1 MSTQRPANASPGL
14 HGSLLHQATP
24 PNDLGAANFN
34 CRAMSHKG
42 YVPAVVNLISDDT
55 QRIWGGTPGEARRA
69 MLANDMDG
77 VLGVDGSF
85 ALLAQD
91 GERIVLAR
99 SLDRPMRYFLAKAVA
114 GPVLIVAERIDE
126 IAAELGRRG
135 WSAQFHPS
143 YTRMVPA
150 HHVTTLRLVGCPD
163 PNPVHRRFFDPPR
176 GTLPTDLDVIG
187 RHYIEAVYSELRRW
201 LAAQEPDAP
210 IGVPFSGGIDSG
222 AILLCL
228 YKLLL
233 NEGISPARLKA
244 FTLSVDG
251 AGEDARQATE
261 FLRRTSLEML
271 GETIDIPASALDAPR
286 AVAVIEDYKPL
297 DVECAAV
304 NLALL
309 AGIRERYP
317 EWRLLVDGDGG
328 DENLKD
334 YPIEENS
341 ELTIRSVVNNRMLYQ
356 EGWGVESIKHS
367 LTYSGGYSRGCV
379 RGYACAREHGFAD
392 FSPYTRPSVIAVA
405 EAIPFAELTQGSHE
419 KLYALKGEIVSRG
432 VRAVLGVEMP
442 VFPKRRFQ
450 HGALSAGEAPRL
462 FPHGEA
468 LYRRHFDRLHA
479 AIA

>member
-1 MSTQRPANASPGL
+1 MNQ
-14 HGSLLHQATP
+14 
-24 PNDLGAANFN
+24 
-34 CRAMSHKG
+34 K
-42 YVPAVVNLISDDT
+42 VPISRVINLIPEES
-55 QRIWGGTPGEARRA
+55 QRLWSIDESEARRRL
-69 MLANDMDG
+69 LACDTEG
-77 VLGVDGSF
+77 VLELDGSF
-85 ALLAQD
+85 ALVVQD
-91 GERIVLAR
+91 GERVMLAR
-99 SLDRPMRYFLAKAVA
+99 SLDRPMRYFLAKSAD
-114 GPVLIVAERIDE
+114 GPVLIVAERMDE

-135 WSAQFHPS
+135 WADQFHPS
-143 YTRMVPA
+143 YTRMAPA
-150 HHVTTLRLVGCPD
+150 HHVTTLRLIGCPD

-176 GTLPTDLDVIG
+176 GTLPRDPDLIG
-187 RHYIEAVYSELRRW
+187 RHYIEAVYNELRRW
-201 LAAQEPDAP
+201 LAAHNPAVP

-233 NEGISPARLKA
+233 IQGQSPARLKA

-251 AGEDARQATE
+251 EGQDARQARD
-261 FLRRTSLEML
+261 FLSHLHLEML
-271 GETIDIPASALDAPR
+271 GEIIDVSSTALDPLR

-297 DVECAAV
+297 DVDCAAV

-317 EWRLLVDGDGG
+317 DWRLLVDGDGG

-356 EGWGVESIKHS
+356 EGWGVDSIKHS

-379 RGYACAREHGFAD
+379 RSYACAREYGFEG

-405 EAIPFAELTQGSHE
+405 EAIPFAELTEGSHE
-419 KLYALKGEIVSRG
+419 RLYALKGEIVARG
-432 VRAVLGVEMP
+432 IRSVLGLEMP

-450 HGALSAGEAPRL
+450 HGSVSATQAARL
-462 FPHGEA
+462 FPQDEA
-468 LYRRHFDRLHA
+468 RYRRHFEMLHA
-479 AIA
+479 AVV

>member
-1 MSTQRPANASPGL
+1 MGQQLPISR
-14 HGSLLHQATP
+14 
-24 PNDLGAANFN
+24 
-34 CRAMSHKG
+34 
-42 YVPAVVNLISDDT
+42 VINLISQNS
-55 QRIWGGTPGEARRA
+55 QRLWSIDESDAGRRLLEGEVGA
-69 MLANDMDG
+69 
-77 VLGVDGSF
+77 VLEIDGSF
-85 ALLAQD
+85 ALVAQD
-91 GERIVLAR
+91 GERVVLAR
-99 SLDRPMRYFLAKAVA
+99 SLDRPMRYFLAKATD

-126 IAAELGRRG
+126 IAGELARHG
-135 WSAQFHPS
+135 WGDQFHPS

-150 HHVTTLRLVGCPD
+150 HHVTTLRLIGCPD

-176 GTLPTDLDVIG
+176 GALSRDLDLIG
-187 RHYIEAVYSELRRW
+187 RHYIEAVHSELRRW
-201 LAAQEPDAP
+201 LAVQDSAAP

-233 NEGISPARLKA
+233 NQGDSPARLKA

-251 AGEDARQATE
+251 EGQDARQAHD
-261 FLRRTSLEML
+261 FLARTQLEML
-271 GETIDIPASALDAPR
+271 GEIIDVSSSALDPLR
-286 AVAVIEDYKPL
+286 AVAVIEDYKSL

-317 EWRLLVDGDGG
+317 DWLLLVDGDGG

-356 EGWGVESIKHS
+356 EGWGVDSIKHS

-379 RGYACAREHGFAD
+379 RSYACAREYRFEG

-405 EAIPFAELTQGSHE
+405 EAIPFPELTEGSHE
-419 KLYALKGEIVSRG
+419 RLYALKGEIVSRG
-432 VRAVLGVEMP
+432 VRSVLGLEMP

-450 HGALSAGEAPRL
+450 HGSVSARELARVFPRDEAR
-462 FPHGEA
+462 
-468 LYRRHFDRLHA
+468 YRRHFDTLHA
-479 AIA
+479 SVV

>member
-1 MSTQRPANASPGL
+1 M
-14 HGSLLHQATP
+14 
-24 PNDLGAANFN
+24 GA
-34 CRAMSHKG
+34 
-42 YVPAVVNLISDDT
+42 
-55 QRIWGGTPGEARRA
+55 
-69 MLANDMDG
+69 
-77 VLGVDGSF
+77 VLEIDGSF
-85 ALLAQD
+85 ALIAQE

-99 SLDRPMRYFLAKAVA
+99 SLDRPMRYFLAKSAD

-126 IAAELGRRG
+126 IAAELERRG
-135 WSAQFHPS
+135 WTGQFHPS
-143 YTRMVPA
+143 YSRMVPA
-150 HHVTTLRLVGCPD
+150 HHVTTLRLIGCPD
-163 PNPVHRRFFDPPR
+163 PNPVHQRFFDPAR
-176 GTLPTDLDVIG
+176 ASLPNDLDVIG
-187 RHYIEAVYSELRRW
+187 RQYIEAVYGELRRW
-201 LAAQEPDAP
+201 LAAQDPAAA

-233 NEGISPARLKA
+233 NEGQSPARLKA

-251 AGEDARQATE
+251 GGDDMRQARD
-261 FLRRTSLEML
+261 FLARTHLEML
-271 GETIDIPASALDAPR
+271 GEVIDVSSGAVDPLR
-286 AVAVIEDYKPL
+286 AVGVIEDYKTL

-356 EGWGVESIKHS
+356 EGWGVDSIKHS

-379 RGYACAREHGFAD
+379 RSYACAREYGFD
-392 FSPYTRPSVIAVA
+392 GFSPYTRPSVIAVA
-405 EAIPFAELTQGSHE
+405 EAIPFAELTEGSHE
-419 KLYALKGEIVSRG
+419 RLYALKGEIVSRG
-432 VRAVLGVEMP
+432 IRSVLALELP

-450 HGALSAGEAPRL
+450 HGSVSPTQAARVFPQNEAR
-462 FPHGEA
+462 
-468 LYRRHFDRLHA
+468 YRRHFETLHA
-479 AIA
+479 AVV